1 MKITSTQQDGVC
13 LISISGSIDSSSST
27 EAGKFLDEQ
36 IAKGDVRLVA
46 DLSQVNYMSS
56 SGLRV
61 LVSTLKSVRQHHGD
75 LYLAGLQ
82 ENIHQ
87 LLELAGFTS
96 IFKIYT
102 TAEEAVAAFEKS

>member
-1 MKITSTQQDGVC
+1 MKITSTQQAGVC
-13 LISISGSIDSSSST
+13 VVSVSGHIDSLTSG

-61 LVSTLKSVRQHHGD
+61 LVSTLKSARQHRGD

-96 IFKIYT
+96 IFKIYS
-102 TAEEAVAAFEKS
+102 TAEEAVAAFTT